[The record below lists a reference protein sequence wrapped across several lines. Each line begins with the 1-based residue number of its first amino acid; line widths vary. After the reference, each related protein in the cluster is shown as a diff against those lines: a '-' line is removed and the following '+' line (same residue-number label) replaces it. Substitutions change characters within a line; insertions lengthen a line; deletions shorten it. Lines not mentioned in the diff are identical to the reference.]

1 MVHVADLTGTVH
13 LLEAL
18 GGEGAQGSRD
28 GDWVQVAI
36 GGAGVGLL
44 AHPPNPEQG
53 KGPVKLNFEARTRLE
68 LIEREARDAGVT
80 IARATSAEGFGR
92 QLQLR
97 TPDGLLVKLNEVD
110 AELIG

>member
-18 GGEGAQGSRD
+18 GGEVVQGSRD

-44 AHPPNPEQG
+44 AHPP
-53 KGPVKLNFEARTRLE
+53 
-68 LIEREARDAGVT
+68 
-80 IARATSAEGFGR
+80 
-92 QLQLR
+92 
-97 TPDGLLVKLNEVD
+97 D

>member
-18 GGEGAQGSRD
+18 GGEVVQGSRD

-36 GGAGVGLL
+36 GGAGV
-44 AHPPNPEQG
+44 
-53 KGPVKLNFEARTRLE
+53 
-68 LIEREARDAGVT
+68 T
-80 IARATSAEGFGR
+80 IARATSAEGLGR